1 MKGRAGEMALQ
12 VKALANKP
20 TDLDLIPGT
29 QIVGGKN
36 SLCNVVL

>member
-1 MKGRAGEMALQ
+1 MKGRAGKMAQ

-29 QIVGGKN
+29 QIVGGEN